1 MRRGPS
7 PTTARSLVALPAVN
21 RRAIAVALVALL
33 GVAPAL
39 AQADDKTAAG
49 EAYDRG
55 QRAFD
60 AGRFR
65 EAVEEF
71 RTADRLSPSAPAL
84 EAAIESASRADD
96 PGMVM
101 ELCETADARPGD
113 AHLEGVARDARIRF
127 EGRAGKLL
135 PRCSATPPSRV
146 QAPPTCSFRVAN
158 EPWTPGVARWISAGD
173 HVVVVDRGRGEER
186 FAVPVG
192 VRSTVEWSP
201 PEPPPG
207 EAKPGVPVAPPPP
220 PPQAPP
226 PAPPD
231 ETSAGGLSPAWFFVA
246 LGGTVVLGGVATGTG
261 VATLSEHDD
270 FETSPT
276 QEGRDSGLVLQNTT
290 NGLLAGAAACGV
302 ATVILA
308 FVVDWS
314 GGEPASTGSSRG
326 VTLSRF

>member
-1 MRRGPS
+1 MRGGPG
-7 PTTARSLVALPAVN
+7 PTLAGSLVAFPAVN
-21 RRAIAVALVALL
+21 RRGVVVALAALL

-39 AQADDKTAAG
+39 ARADDKSAAG

-65 EAVEEF
+65 EAAEEF

-96 PGMVM
+96 PGLVM
-101 ELCETADARPGD
+101 GLCETADGRPGD
-113 AHLEGVARDARIRF
+113 AHLEGVARDARARF

-135 PRCSATPPSRV
+135 PRCSASSTPP
-146 QAPPTCSFRVAN
+146 PCSLRIGN
-158 EPWTPGVARWISAGD
+158 EPWTPGVARWIAAGD

-207 EAKPGVPVAPPPP
+207 QVAPPPPVAPPPA
-220 PPQAPP
+220 QQ
-226 PAPPD
+226 PADSPGEPA
-231 ETSAGGLSPAWFFVA
+231 SAGGISPAWFFVA

-261 VATLSEHDD
+261 VATLSEHDE
-270 FETSPT
+270 FETAPT
-276 QEGRDSGLVLQNTT
+276 QDGRDSGLVLQNTT

-302 ATVILA
+302 ATIILA

-314 GGEPASTGSSRG
+314 GGEPASTASARG